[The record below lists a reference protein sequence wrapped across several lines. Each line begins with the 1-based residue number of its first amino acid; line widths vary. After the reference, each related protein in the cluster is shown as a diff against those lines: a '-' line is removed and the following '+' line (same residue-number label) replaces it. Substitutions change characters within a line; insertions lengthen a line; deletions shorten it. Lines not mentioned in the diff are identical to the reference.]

1 MKGHIAEATMIV
13 AAPPERVWAALTE
26 ADQVRQYLMETELKT
41 DWKPGSPIT
50 WSGEWKGKPYVDKGE
65 VLEVE
70 EGRRLAYTH
79 FSPLTGVEDIPENYH
94 TLRWS
99 LEEVSEGGTQLVLNQ
114 DNNASEEE
122 ADRNRD
128 TWEQVLASLKKVA
141 ESADS
146 SGLTMDR
153 PGPNMGV

>member
-1 MKGHIAEATMIV
+1 MKGHIAEATVIV

-26 ADQVRQYLMETELKT
+26 PDKVSQYLMGTELET
-41 DWKPGSPIT
+41 DWKPGSKIT
-50 WSGEWKGKPYVDKGE
+50 WSGEWEGKPYVDKGE

-79 FSPLTGVEDIPENYH
+79 YSPLTGAEDIPENYH

-99 LEEVSEGGTQLVLNQ
+99 LEEVSGGTQVVLNQ
-114 DNNASEEE
+114 DNNATAEE

-128 TWEQVLASLKKVA
+128 NWEHVLASLKKVA
-141 ESADS
+141 E
-146 SGLTMDR
+146 G
-153 PGPNMGV
+153 